1 MRQMTRGKA
10 LTNRVLRHYCKSCKV
25 VGSSLPGLGG
35 RRMIARCNLVKNSV
49 SKIPLKWR
57 IWTLLYWIDDVRSSR
72 VKSLIL
78 GARESGSWKIN
89 LQNLITMFKNA
100 RKKAVHWMKV
110 EFELGISVLTRM
122 NFFRVTDEQ
131 DTETKYDYLLPSF
144 LV

>member
-1 MRQMTRGKA
+1 
-10 LTNRVLRHYCKSCKV
+10 
-25 VGSSLPGLGG
+25 
-35 RRMIARCNLVKNSV
+35 
-49 SKIPLKWR
+49 
-57 IWTLLYWIDDVRSSR
+57 
-72 VKSLIL
+72 
-78 GARESGSWKIN
+78 
-89 LQNLITMFKNA
+89 MFKNA